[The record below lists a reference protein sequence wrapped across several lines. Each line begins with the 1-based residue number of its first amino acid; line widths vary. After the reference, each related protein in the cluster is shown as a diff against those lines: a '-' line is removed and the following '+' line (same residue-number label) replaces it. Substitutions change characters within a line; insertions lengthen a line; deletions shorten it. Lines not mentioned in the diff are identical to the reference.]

1 MLLQVNLSIFT
12 IGKTPTF
19 HFLSTPSA
27 DRSRSA
33 RPAGSGQ
40 TRRGEGGAYGVQGG
54 GGEYGSEAGVG
65 AAPVD
70 PTGPPAERIGGGG
83 GGGEQ
88 QVKHGSSCQR
98 RARRGMCV
106 EVQCRSSL
114 PRTHLGG
121 VASTWAVRPSATLA
135 HWLVSAVRWKR
146 ICYRAG
152 WRWWGRGSVE
162 WRGLSGCR
170 GG

>member
-83 GGGEQ
+83 GVNNRSNMAQVVKGVRGE
-88 QVKHGSSCQR
+88 G
-98 RARRGMCV
+98 CV
-106 EVQCRSSL
+106 WKCS
-114 PRTHLGG
+114 
-121 VASTWAVRPSATLA
+121 VARPSHA
-135 HWLVSAVRWKR
+135 HIWGGWLQPGPSGHQQHWR
-146 ICYRAG
+146 IG
-152 WRWWGRGSVE
+152 W
-162 WRGLSGCR
+162 
-170 GG
+170 